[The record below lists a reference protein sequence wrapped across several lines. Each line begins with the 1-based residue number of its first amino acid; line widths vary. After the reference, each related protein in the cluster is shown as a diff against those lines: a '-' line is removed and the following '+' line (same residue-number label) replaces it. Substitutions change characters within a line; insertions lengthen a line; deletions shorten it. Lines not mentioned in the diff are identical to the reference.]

1 MNNFTTKDKVA
12 LLMNLIRNCKIDD
25 ERGVNEIK
33 KTAEAFINTLLS
45 EGKVQ
50 NVGEIVSLLRS
61 KFPRA

>member
-12 LLMNLIRNCKIDD
+12 LLMNLIRNCKVDD
-25 ERGVNEIK
+25 KRGMNEIK
-33 KTAEAFINTLLS
+33 KTAEAFISTLLS
-45 EGKVQ
+45 EGKIQ